1 MRLLILSL
9 TILMTSLAFGQIP
22 PPTKDIQTERI
33 KVIETIEPVGKSS
46 IIQGDIATKYAES
59 ITAKEL
65 KSILTIV
72 ASDEMQGRETA
83 SAGQKKA
90 EQYLVS
96 KIKSFGIPPIERPG
110 VKDGYLQMMP
120 FTKESWGE
128 VNVKVNGKEFQHLR
142 DFYCFRSTN
151 MNLPTFKADEVIFL
165 GYGIDDA
172 AYSDY
177 KNVDVAGKV
186 IMIFGGE
193 PTNKHGVSWISGTEK
208 ASNWASN
215 WKKKLKIAKEKGVK
229 TVLMIDPKSGDN
241 IGRFRRWLVE
251 PSLSVG
257 LPETEEKNTANS
269 FYISPEMA
277 MNILGKQGKKL
288 KKARKK
294 ITKKGEP
301 YSFAVKTELEL
312 QQEKKQEITY
322 SSNVMAFIEGKDEKL
337 KDEIVVISAH
347 YDHLGIRGED
357 IYNGA
362 DDNGSGTTALIE
374 MAQAYAQ
381 AKADGFGPNRS
392 VLLIWVSG
400 EEKGLLGSKYYVEN
414 PIFPLEN
421 TVVDVNVDM
430 IGRVDEAHVNNPRYI
445 YVIGSDRLS
454 SELHEINE
462 TANTKYTNIELD
474 YTYNAEDD
482 PNRYYYRSDHYNFA
496 ELGIPAIF
504 YFSGVH
510 EDYHKIT
517 DTVEKIQFDKMAA
530 ITKLVFYTSWQLAN
544 QAKRIEVDK

>member
-1 MRLLILSL
+1 MRLLIFSFVMLIANL
-9 TILMTSLAFGQIP
+9 GFGQIP
-22 PPTKDIQTERI
+22 PPTKKNLIV
-33 KVIETIEPVGKSS
+33 K
-46 IIQGDIATKYAES
+46 GDLQTKYAS
-59 ITAKEL
+59 TITAKEL
-65 KSILTIV
+65 KEILTVI

-83 SAGQKKA
+83 TPGQKKA
-90 EQYLVS
+90 EEYIVG
-96 KIKSFGIPPIERPG
+96 KIKSFGIPPVEREG
-110 VKDGYLQMMP
+110 VTDGYLQMMP
-120 FTKESWGE
+120 FSKESWGE
-128 VNVKVNGKEFQHLR
+128 VTFKVNGKEFQNLR

-151 MNLPTFKADEVIFL
+151 MNLPSLKTDEVMFL
-165 GYGIDDA
+165 GYGIDDES
-172 AYSDY
+172 YSDY
-177 KNVDVAGKV
+177 NGVEVEGKV

-193 PTNKHGVSWISGTEK
+193 PTNKHGESWISGTEK

-215 WKKKLKIAKEKGVK
+215 WKKKLKVAKEKGVK
-229 TVLMIDPKSGDN
+229 MVLMIDPKSGDN

-257 LPETEEKNTANS
+257 LPEKKEKNTANS
-269 FYISPEMA
+269 YYISPEMA
-277 MNILGKQGKKL
+277 MKILGKKGKKL
-288 KKARKK
+288 KKIRKK
-294 ITKKGEP
+294 IAKKGIP
-301 YSFAVKTELEL
+301 ISFTVASNLEMRQMK
-312 QQEKKQEITY
+312 QQEISY
-322 SSNVMAFIEGKDEKL
+322 SSNVMAFIEGRDENL
-337 KDEIVVISAH
+337 KEEIVVISAH

-357 IYNGA
+357 VYNGA

-430 IGRVDEAHVNNPRYI
+430 IGRVDEAHESNSRYI

-462 TANTKYTNIELD
+462 NMNNKYTSIELD
-474 YTYNAEDD
+474 YTFNAEDD

-510 EDYHKIT
+510 DDYHKIT
-517 DTVEKIQFDKMAA
+517 DTVEKIEFEKMTEIAR
-530 ITKLVFYTSWQLAN
+530 LVFHTSWQLAN
-544 QAKRIEVDK
+544 QEKRIEVDVDQ